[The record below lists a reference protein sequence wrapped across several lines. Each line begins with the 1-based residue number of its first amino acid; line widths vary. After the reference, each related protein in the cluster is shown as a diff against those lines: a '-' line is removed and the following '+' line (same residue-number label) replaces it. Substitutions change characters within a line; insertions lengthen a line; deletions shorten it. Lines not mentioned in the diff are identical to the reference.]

1 MLQNRGALFTLEAN
15 HPNVLAPRKRPL
27 HTIIPGFMQKDGV
40 RIGFG
45 IMGAWNQAQA
55 HAQFVANVVDF
66 DLDIQHALE
75 AGRFTKPTFDGAD
88 VLIEALVP
96 EETRAQLVSL
106 GHDVTV
112 VPPRTGVFGSGQAV
126 MSDAKGV
133 HYGASEP
140 RHDGAAIPEAPAL

>member
-1 MLQNRGALFTLEAN
+1 
-15 HPNVLAPRKRPL
+15 
-27 HTIIPGFMQKDGV
+27 MQKDRV

-88 VLIEALVP
+88 VLVEALVP
-96 EETRAQLVSL
+96 DETRAALVSL

-140 RHDGAAIPEAPAL
+140 RHDGAAIPEAPPLG